1 MAGGKASPRQ
11 KMINMM
17 YLVLTALL
25 ALNVSAEILK
35 AFHLVE
41 VSLAKSAE
49 NIETKNQSVMKA
61 IEKYH
66 NEFPTD
72 SNGTVVYNNAKK
84 VREIAGEF
92 MTYITE
98 LKSQVIQGAD
108 GRKEDSNEN
117 GSTDDEPLM
126 KADNVEKHAN
136 LFVNEGKGK
145 ELRAKINEAREKLLA
160 LVPADKRAGINSD
173 LVTNDVKEKGK
184 TITWESALFEHTPAG
199 AVVTLL
205 TKIQGD
211 LRNTEAQ
218 VLDVLKASISESDFT
233 FDKLEAKIIPNK
245 GTYITVGAEYSADIF
260 VAASSSK
267 QEAVVEVNG
276 RQIPFEGGV
285 GKYKIVPTTPGEQ
298 TYKGVI
304 TVKKPNGQM
313 ESFDF
318 TEKYFVTKPLAVIS
332 ADKMNVVYI
341 GIDNPISVSVPGF
354 VAKDVQVTVTPSG
367 AGNFKP
373 GAEAGTYVFNP
384 NSSAKE
390 IVITASVN
398 KDGKTTKM
406 GEQKFRIRQI
416 PKPIPVMGT
425 IEASGNV
432 PAAALQSVNFI
443 YAVLKDFVFE
453 GISYKPV
460 KYTMLYQ
467 PKKGDGDFEQVT
479 GQAITP
485 KIKGWFSKARKGDT
499 FTLTNILAQ
508 GPAGAVAIPTSLT
521 VTIQ

>member
-1 MAGGKASPRQ
+1 MAGGNVSPRQ

-41 VSLAKSAE
+41 LSLARSTE
-49 NIETKNQSVMKA
+49 NIEAKNVTVMKA

-66 NEFPTD
+66 SEFPTD
-72 SNGTVVYNNAKK
+72 SNGTVVYNNATK
-84 VREIAGEF
+84 VRKIAGDF
-92 MTYITE
+92 MEYLTD
-98 LKSQVIQGAD
+98 LKNQVIAGAD
-108 GRKEDSNEN
+108 GRKEDSNDN

-126 KADNVEKHAN
+126 KADNVEMHAN
-136 LFVNEGKGK
+136 LFIIQGKGL
-145 ELRAKINEAREKLLA
+145 ELRQRINETRENLLA
-160 LVPADKRAGINSD
+160 LAPAEKRIEITSD
-173 LVTNDVKEKGK
+173 LITEDIIDKGK

-205 TKIQGD
+205 TKMQSD

-218 VLDVLKASISESDFT
+218 VLDALKSSISDADFT
-233 FDKLEAKIIPNK
+233 FDKLDAKIIPNK

-260 VAASSSK
+260 VAASSTK
-267 QEAVVEVNG
+267 QEAIVEVNG
-276 RQIPFEGGV
+276 KQIPFEDGV
-285 GKYKIVPTTPGEQ
+285 GLYKVIATSPGEQ

-313 ESFDF
+313 ESFPF
-318 TEKYFVTKPLAVIS
+318 EQKYTVTKPLAVIS

-341 GIDNPISVSVPGF
+341 GIDNPISVSVPGY
-354 VAKDVQVTVTPSG
+354 VAKDVQVSISPAG

-373 GAEAGTYVFNP
+373 GSEPGTYVFNP
-384 NSSAKE
+384 NRSAKE
-390 IVITASVN
+390 ITVTATVS
-398 KDGKTTKM
+398 KDGKSTKM
-406 GEQKFRIRQI
+406 GDQRFRVKQI
-416 PKPIPVMGT
+416 PRPTPMLGG
-425 IEASGNV
+425 IEQSGEV
-432 PAAALQSVNFI
+432 PAASLKSVKFV
-443 YAVLKDFVFE
+443 YAVLKDFAFE

-460 KYTMLYQ
+460 KYTLIFV
-467 PKKGDGDFEQVT
+467 PKKGNADVDYGN
-479 GQAITP
+479 GQAVTP
-485 KIKGWFSKARKGDT
+485 KMTGWFNAAKKGDT

-508 GPAGAVAIPTSLT
+508 GPDGVVPIPTSLT